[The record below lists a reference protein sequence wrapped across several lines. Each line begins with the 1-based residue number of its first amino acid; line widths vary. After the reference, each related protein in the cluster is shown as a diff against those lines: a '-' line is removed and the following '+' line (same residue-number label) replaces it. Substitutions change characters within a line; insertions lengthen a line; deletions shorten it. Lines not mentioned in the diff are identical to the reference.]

1 MTLTKELLG
10 QRLRQAREN
19 VRMTQEMAALE
30 LGLERTILQKMES
43 GVRKVTST
51 ELASLAKLYRRD
63 MSELVTLAPLQH
75 DPFTILGRIASN
87 VSPSADGEIATA
99 LERLKEAVR
108 IEEFLGGAPRIKPMM
123 YECTAP
129 SDFDTAIMQGKEVAT
144 LERSRLGLGNGA
156 ISDVA
161 EVIASQGIWIAAVPL
176 PEQTSGLFVS
186 HARYGLAIFVNQA
199 HHRARRRFSYA
210 HEYAH
215 ALLDRSKGAEPSTI
229 ENMRT
234 LTEKRANSFASEF
247 LLPAAGVTDA
257 LERMR
262 KGGTSRTSSWTYD
275 IFTDDVIH
283 VEVRHDASAQ
293 HISTYDVAFLAHA
306 FRVSYEMA
314 AIRLKDLD
322 FIKKPA
328 LDRLLSVKE
337 DGRAFMKALN
347 LFDTDDMESQPY
359 LERQLMALAVEAFRR
374 DKISRGRFVS
384 VCALAGQDPDH
395 LLGLVMRT
403 KDE

>member
-1 MTLTKELLG
+1 
-10 QRLRQAREN
+10 
-19 VRMTQEMAALE
+19 MTQEMAALE
-30 LGLERTILQKMES
+30 LGLDRTILQKMES

-51 ELASLAKLYRRD
+51 ELASLANLYRRD
-63 MSELVTLAPLQH
+63 MSELVTLAPLQQ

-87 VSPSADGEIATA
+87 VSPSADGQIATA

-108 IEEFLGGAPRIKPMM
+108 IEEFLGGAPRIQPMM
-123 YECTAP
+123 Y
-129 SDFDTAIMQGKEVAT
+129 
-144 LERSRLGLGNGA
+144 ERSRLGLGNAA

-186 HARYGLAIFVNQA
+186 HARYGLAIFVNQT

-229 ENMRT
+229 DNMRT
-234 LTEKRANSFASEF
+234 LTEKRAKSFASEF
-247 LLPAAGVTDA
+247 LLPAAGVTAA

-262 KGGTSRTSSWTYD
+262 KGGTSRTSSWSYD
-275 IFTDDVIH
+275 IFTDDVVH
-283 VEVRHDASAQ
+283 VEVRHDATAQ

-314 AIRLKDLD
+314 AIHLKDLD
-322 FIKKPA
+322 FIKKTA

-359 LERQLMALAVEAFRR
+359 L
-374 DKISRGRFVS
+374 
-384 VCALAGQDPDH
+384 
-395 LLGLVMRT
+395 
-403 KDE
+403 